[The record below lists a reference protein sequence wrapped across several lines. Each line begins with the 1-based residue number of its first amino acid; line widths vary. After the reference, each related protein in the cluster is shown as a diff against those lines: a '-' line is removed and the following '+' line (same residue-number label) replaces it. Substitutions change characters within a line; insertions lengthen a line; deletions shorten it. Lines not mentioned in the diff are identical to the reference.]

1 MVDRAVRPSPLALV
15 VLALLAEIPMHPYR
29 MQQLIKERGKD
40 TVVNVTAR
48 NSLHQVID
56 RLRRAGLVEIHT
68 REQASNRPT
77 RTVYQITDLGRS
89 TGHAW
94 ERAMLA
100 TPASEFPEFP
110 AALACIPIFLF
121 PGEARDALAQR
132 AETLQTELARRERAA
147 AQAAALPRLL
157 LLEDEYKRAILS
169 SELDWVRTLVT
180 DLDTSTVQWDQNWVD
195 CQMDRAGHPATPPRS
210 SRQHHPR

>member
-1 MVDRAVRPSPLALV
+1 VVDRAVRPSPLALV

-56 RLRRAGLVEIHT
+56 RLQRAGLVEIYT

-100 TPASEFPEFP
+100 TPAAEFPEFP

-121 PGEARDALAQR
+121 PGEVRDALAQR

-169 SELDWVRTLVT
+169 SELVWVRTLVT
-180 DLDTSTVQWDQNWVD
+180 DLDTSTVQWDQNWVN
-195 CQMDRAGHPATPPRS
+195 CQIERASHPATPPRS